1 MRGANIVELDPRPW
15 LTPRTWQMSP
25 RIQSNEIEQL
35 QISKLLFFG
44 SSFLL
49 IRSQSPQSCNF
60 SKLSEIGR
68 YTCEKCKQV
77 QKDRLTF
84 PLLISSIFI
93 PTFTQ
98 FSLKEWQFDPMF
110 TLSFCLYFF
119 MDIYQSL
126 EEKYF
131 RAWFCLV
138 FSHKVGF

>member
-60 SKLSEIGR
+60 TKVPESGR
-68 YTCEKCKQV
+68 YTWEKCKQV
-77 QKDRLTF
+77 QKYRLTF
-84 PLLISSIFI
+84 TLLISVTFI
-93 PTFTQ
+93 PAFIQ
-98 FSLKEWQFDPMF
+98 FSPKKWQFDPMF
-110 TLSFCLYFF
+110 TLTFCLQFF
-119 MDIYQSL
+119 IDIYQSL
-126 EEKYF
+126 GENYF
-131 RAWFCLV
+131 RTWFCLV
-138 FSHKVGF
+138 FSQKVGF